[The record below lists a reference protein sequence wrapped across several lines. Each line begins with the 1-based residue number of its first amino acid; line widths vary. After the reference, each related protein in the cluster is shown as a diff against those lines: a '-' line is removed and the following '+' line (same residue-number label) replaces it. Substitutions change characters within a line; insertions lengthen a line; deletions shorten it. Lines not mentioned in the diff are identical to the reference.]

1 VGLVSSVLG
10 TLVRGISDLVSGL
23 RDGNPLVSALVGLL
37 AAVGTAV
44 ALIRLDTFVSGL
56 RDSFNELQ
64 KGAGLVSN
72 LAAQTFPAFANM
84 LGVTKTAMTG
94 VGEAAT
100 GAEGAT
106 KLAAAG
112 MSAAMGVATLGF
124 SAAAAVL
131 VTAFMMAKDHITTDF
146 SQMGTA
152 TQKVYDSLGKS
163 SDDMTAKAQASSVM
177 QKAASKATADE
188 MLNQSSRGSGFW
200 TSSFDKI
207 KLASADL
214 KAKMI
219 LDQQAVANAAF
230 LAAQKA
236 DSAWTT
242 ASQNMSL
249 VALLAA
255 AGWTGPQ
262 IAAYTGG
269 GYSGQAGP
277 RPGQHAYAEG
287 GPVLETGLALVH
299 KGEYVIPA
307 RRNNYTPAGL
317 GFGVGQPIIHVHVTV
332 QSDTIVDGYKL
343 AGRLMP
349 GIVSQI
355 RNNVGINNL

>member
-1 VGLVSSVLG
+1 METLGLGV
-10 TLVRGISDLVSGL
+10 
-23 RDGNPLVSALVGLL
+23 
-37 AAVGTAV
+37 
-44 ALIRLDTFVSGL
+44 

-64 KGAGLVSN
+64 KGGGLGPN
-72 LAAQTFPAFANM
+72 LAEQDFPAFANM
-84 LGVTKTAMTG
+84 VGVTKTAMKG

-177 QKAASKATADE
+177 QKAAAQSTADE
-188 MLNQSSRGSGFW
+188 MRNQGARGSGFW
-200 TSSFDKI
+200 TSSYDKI
-207 KLASADL
+207 KLASADA

-236 DSAWTT
+236 DSAWQT

-262 IAAYTGG
+262 IAAYTGQGQNQFQG
-269 GYSGQAGP
+269 GPAPKGAF
-277 RPGQHAYAEG
+277 AEG
-287 GPVLETGLALVH
+287 GPVRQTGLAL
-299 KGEYVIPA
+299 
-307 RRNNYTPAGL
+307 
-317 GFGVGQPIIHVHVTV
+317 
-332 QSDTIVDGYKL
+332 
-343 AGRLMP
+343 
-349 GIVSQI
+349 
-355 RNNVGINNL
+355 